1 MIAIII
7 VDQISQYFSLLSKIK
22 LGLKN
27 KDGFDSERIQKFDA
41 IIKAFQSGFY
51 QVIYLSSMDIE

>member
-7 VDQISQYFSLLSKIK
+7 INQISQYFSLLRKIK
-22 LGLKN
+22 LGLK
-27 KDGFDSERIQKFDA
+27 KRDGVDSERIQKFDE